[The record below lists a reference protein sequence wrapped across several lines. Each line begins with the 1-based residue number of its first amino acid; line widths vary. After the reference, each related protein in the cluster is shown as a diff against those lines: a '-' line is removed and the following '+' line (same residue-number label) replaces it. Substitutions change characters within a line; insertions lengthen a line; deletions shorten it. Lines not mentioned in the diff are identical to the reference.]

1 MKSHFFF
8 SEDNTSKFILAVH
21 IDLESCFAWFVWF
34 VIFKSK
40 SCMGK
45 ERGMDMRRTGG
56 ICKSEHNTYKTLKKL
71 ILKKEHKQ
79 KNK

>member
-1 MKSHFFF
+1 
-8 SEDNTSKFILAVH
+8 
-21 IDLESCFAWFVWF
+21 
-34 VIFKSK
+34 
-40 SCMGK
+40 MGK